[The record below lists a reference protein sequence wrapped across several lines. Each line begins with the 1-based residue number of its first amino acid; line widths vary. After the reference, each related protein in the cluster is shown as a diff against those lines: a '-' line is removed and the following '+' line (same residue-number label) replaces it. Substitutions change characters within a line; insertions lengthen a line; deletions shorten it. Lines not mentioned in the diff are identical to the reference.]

1 MSVTR
6 SRQVK
11 QATRQYMLARRRA
24 RDHAA
29 RGRDSRLVRN
39 RIAAL
44 PEYRLA
50 GSIALYLGMPDE
62 VDLDALIEL
71 ARAAGKRTAVPVWR
85 ADRRDYGFREV
96 TGLDG
101 LRPGHYGLREPAGGA
116 WVQAAAFDLI
126 LVPGTAFD
134 RRGMRV
140 GMGGGWYDRLL
151 AAAGDAVRAGVAF
164 DFQVAPALP
173 YAVHDVT
180 MHLVVT
186 ESATWRKPRGMGV
199 PPIRH
204 GQDARASVDMDVASA
219 SEHETSCMTI
229 KRNTDNTQRGTRP

>member
-11 QATRQYMLARRRA
+11 LATRQYMLARRRA
-24 RDHAA
+24 HDGAA
-29 RGRDSRLVRN
+29 RGRDSRLIRN

-44 PEYRLA
+44 PEFRLA
-50 GSIALYLGMPDE
+50 RSIALYLGMPDE
-62 VDLDALIEL
+62 VNLDALIAL
-71 ARAAGKRTAVPVWR
+71 ARAAGKRTAVPMWR

-101 LRPGHYGLREPAGGA
+101 VRPGYYGLREPAEGA
-116 WVQAAAFDLI
+116 WIPAAAFDLI

-134 RRGMRV
+134 GRGMRV

-151 AAAGDAVRAGVAF
+151 AAAGDAVRVGVAF

-173 YAVHDVT
+173 YAAHDVL

-186 ESATWRKPRGMGV
+186 ESATWRRPRGMGV
-199 PPIRH
+199 SPMRH
-204 GQDARASVDMDVASA
+204 GQDARATVGMAVASA
-219 SEHETSCMTI
+219 AEPEPSCMKI
-229 KRNTDNTQRGTRP
+229 NRNTAKTQRGTRP